1 MFITPIFSTKKSIND
16 QMLFMNLYAVS
27 TTSTIITNTINFL
40 LFYFSGTIG
49 ARLST
54 DAMNLRR
61 LVGDNLALNV
71 QTVSTVIS
79 GFTIA
84 VVANWKL
91 ALIITVVVPFVGF
104 QGYAQMKFLKG
115 LNRNA
120 KVHAMDKSQML
131 FLQAFIVWQNII
143 SNCLVGHS

>member
-1 MFITPIFSTKKSIND
+1 VYFIF
-16 QMLFMNLYAVS
+16 
-27 TTSTIITNTINFL
+27 
-40 LFYFSGTIG
+40 FYSSGSIG

-54 DAMNLRR
+54 DAMNVKR

-71 QTVSTVIS
+71 QTLSTVIS

-84 VVANWKL
+84 TVANWKL

-120 KVHAMDKSQML
+120 KVGTHDLCKP
-131 FLQAFIVWQNII
+131 
-143 SNCLVGHS
+143 

>member
-1 MFITPIFSTKKSIND
+1 MN
-16 QMLFMNLYAVS
+16 NLYAVS
-27 TTSTIITNTINFL
+27 TTTTIITHTINFL

-54 DAMNLRR
+54 DAMNVRR

-120 KVHAMDKSQML
+120 KVHAMDKSEML
-131 FLQAFIVWQNII
+131 FLQAFIVWKNIF
-143 SNCLVGHS
+143 CLIVWWDAVEV